1 MSDSPPTRSAA
12 APVRVRRSAGFAA
25 ARVLRVGALGCGL
38 LAGLIAG
45 AARATEI
52 SAELAARLT
61 PAQQRTYLA
70 YRDARA
76 GFEQAHRTYWARV
89 TAKRDARRARRILGQ
104 SYAPDDYVLTH
115 PPKYNGP
122 SLSPDIA
129 RIVAQ
134 MRAPGET
141 PQPLPGV
148 DDFLKHAKEQF
159 GFVPKV
165 TSEIDFKRRY
175 ATEALRVGLTKE
187 QVVRV
192 YALETG
198 GNGTFDT
205 LSGINPVT
213 RQGTPISSALGYA
226 QILHANSVGAIAKHG
241 DAFARRLT
249 ALAAVPG
256 TPASRAAELRAKAT
270 IVRKMIRVARSVPYE
285 WSVHRRLAATAKGLG
300 IHAINLDAD
309 VGPWLQ
315 VLGLKSLLDTAAKA
329 GYARLT
335 GSQLEL
341 MNLAGPATGLEM
353 MDPVGRHMPTA
364 NFFSE
369 DGYARNSIVRERT
382 AQELLLSLEERME
395 ANIKNPGS
403 VEFAQAFD
411 EAARRR

>member
-1 MSDSPPTRSAA
+1 MSD
-12 APVRVRRSAGFAA
+12 
-25 ARVLRVGALGCGL
+25 
-38 LAGLIAG
+38 

-76 GFEQAHRTYWARV
+76 GFEQAHRAYWAKV

-104 SYAPDDYVLTH
+104 AYTPDDYVLTH
-115 PPKYNGP
+115 PPQYMGP
-122 SLSPDIA
+122 ELPADIA

-134 MRAPGET
+134 TRAPGET

-165 TSEIDFKRRY
+165 TSERDFKRRY

-256 TPASRAAELRAKAT
+256 TPASRAAELRAKAA
-270 IVRKMIRVARSVPYE
+270 IVRKMRRVARSVPYE

-300 IHAINLDAD
+300 IHSINLDAD

-315 VLGLKSLLDTAAKA
+315 VLGLKSLLDIAAKA

-353 MDPVGRHMPTA
+353 MDPVGRHMPTS

-403 VEFAQAFD
+403 VEFAHAFD